1 MVLSQGI
8 SVVAIKMWARPIDV
22 FRFGKVL
29 PRWLSHV
36 DIGNWLPSEEREG
49 ERKRRERGEEREK
62 REEIDIANF

>member
-1 MVLSQGI
+1 MVLAQGL
-8 SVVAIKMWARPIDV
+8 SVVAVRMWARPIAV

-49 ERKRRERGEEREK
+49 DRKGGGGGKRE
-62 REEIDIANF
+62 REEIEIASF

>member
-1 MVLSQGI
+1 MVLAQGL
-8 SVVAIKMWARPIDV
+8 SVVAVRMWTRPIEV

-49 ERKRRERGEEREK
+49 DRKGRGGEEREK
-62 REEIDIANF
+62 GKR

>member
-1 MVLSQGI
+1 MSQG
-8 SVVAIKMWARPIDV
+8 VFVFAIKKWARPIDV

-36 DIGNWLPSEEREG
+36 DIGNWLPSEEREA

-62 REEIDIANF
+62 REEIEIANF